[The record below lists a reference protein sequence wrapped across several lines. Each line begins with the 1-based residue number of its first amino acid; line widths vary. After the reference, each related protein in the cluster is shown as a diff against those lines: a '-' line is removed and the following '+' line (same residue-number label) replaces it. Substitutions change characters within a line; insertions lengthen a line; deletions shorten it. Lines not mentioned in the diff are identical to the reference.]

1 MQNPNFKGYNVQSA
15 ESQRPN
21 LESMARKCLSML
33 KLKGIRVNEGQNRRK
48 GPKNFET

>member
-21 LESMARKCLSML
+21 LESIARKCVSML
-33 KLKGIRVNEGQNRRK
+33 KSKGIRVNQGQNGRT
-48 GPKNFET
+48 GPKTFKT